1 MASSPNGIM
10 PTCLVQG
17 RSYITFLSSSLIL
30 WQEGEWEDHRSG
42 SVWLREINGDEF
54 TTMFL
59 PYFGNMVQRVVSEE
73 VEKAKFKQFSAA
85 AATPP
90 RMLGSQGLGRY
101 RFISL
106 GRWPLL
112 SMVDLHVSGHKRTRI
127 WLCSTTTTTKPGS
140 ARDLNLKLL
149 TATFVDFLYS
159 ASIGC

>member
-1 MASSPNGIM
+1 MSPLR
-10 PTCLVQG
+10 PWL
-17 RSYITFLSSSLIL
+17 L
-30 WQEGEWEDHRSG
+30 G
-42 SVWLREINGDEF
+42 S
-54 TTMFL
+54 
-59 PYFGNMVQRVVSEE
+59 
-73 VEKAKFKQFSAA
+73 
-85 AATPP
+85 

-149 TATFVDFLYS
+149 TATFVGQCPTLKLFVVLYS
-159 ASIGC
+159 V

>member
-1 MASSPNGIM
+1 MKVP
-10 PTCLVQG
+10 C
-17 RSYITFLSSSLIL
+17 FLQ

-90 RMLGSQGLGRY
+90 R
-101 RFISL
+101 
-106 GRWPLL
+106 
-112 SMVDLHVSGHKRTRI
+112 
-127 WLCSTTTTTKPGS
+127 S
-140 ARDLNLKLL
+140 ARQRSQED
-149 TATFVDFLYS
+149 
-159 ASIGC
+159 